1 MSSDKINLLLADDD
15 IDDQLFFKDALS
27 ELPILTNLQTVSD
40 GVELMHF
47 LITKEPLPD
56 LLFLDLNMPRK
67 AGMECLSEIKRHEK
81 LKPLPVII
89 YSTSLDY
96 HVAKLLFEK
105 GAFHY
110 IRKPADFEDLKEV
123 IHKAITASTQV
134 RPPISSKENFII
146 TA

>member
-15 IDDQLFFKDALS
+15 IDDQMFFKDALS
-27 ELPILTNLQTVSD
+27 ELPILTNLQTISD
-40 GVELMHF
+40 GVELMNF
-47 LITKEPLPD
+47 LTTTEPLPD

-67 AGMECLSEIKRHEK
+67 AGMECLSEIKHQEK

-96 HVAKLLFEK
+96 HVANLLFEK

-123 IHKAITASTQV
+123 IHKAITSTTRHSQN
-134 RPPISSKENFII
+134 ISTRENFII
-146 TA
+146 NA